1 MNTKNDNHSIKNIIY
16 LDYEKMYSLSAQLFK
31 GVVFESLIEKGYS
44 FSEKDS
50 FKKLENNSTEN
61 DSRKNYVKPYDYHYS
76 MFERKLYELNKITTL
91 SKGSFEDQVS
101 FDKIKQHP
109 FIKSTGAVIITDP
122 VALTSLTKDF
132 NKFTDHLGYVTSA
145 GEINDLYSRLK
156 VLKKNN
162 KQQIA
167 DIRARIKSL
176 EDDLAYIRT
185 CANQKYHDSL
195 AEILEFSYGTEIEIN
210 QNMGEYIISGFFERE
225 FLKQSVSTI
234 LKRYSR
240 KTVTEFTI
248 LGILTQFKTD
258 EWTTP
263 EVGFNEFRGAIKDLN
278 QANYNVEKTF
288 LDVADKELILE
299 PIAMYTEL

>member
-1 MNTKNDNHSIKNIIY
+1 MNTKNENSSIKNIIY

-50 FKKLENNSTEN
+50 FKKTENSSTEN
-61 DSRKNYVKPYDYHYS
+61 DSRKNYIKPYDYHYS
-76 MFERKLYELNKITTL
+76 MFENKLYELDKITTL
-91 SKGSFEDQVS
+91 SKGSFESEIS
-101 FDKIKQHP
+101 FDNIKKHP
-109 FIKSTGAVIITDP
+109 FIKSTGVVSITDP
-122 VALTSLTKDF
+122 VALTNLTKDF
-132 NKFTDHLGYVTSA
+132 TKLTDHLGYITGA
-145 GEINDLYSRLK
+145 GEINELYSKLK
-156 VLKKNN
+156 DLKKNN

-167 DIRARIKSL
+167 EIRTRIKYL
-176 EDDLAYIRT
+176 EDELEFIRT

-195 AEILEFSYGTEIEIN
+195 AEVLEFSYGTEIEIN
-210 QNMGEYIISGFFERE
+210 QMMGEYIISGFFERE

-258 EWTTP
+258 EWFIP
-263 EVGFNEFRGAIKDLN
+263 DVGFNEFRGAVKDIN
-278 QANYNVEKTF
+278 QGNYNVEKSF